1 MINAMV
7 TFMKDEAGALP
18 IWTLT
23 VLITGLAA
31 TFILAPQT
39 EHQSTLEEGLGP
51 VVEIRSLHL

>member
-7 TFMKDEAGALP
+7 TFMKDEVGALP

-31 TFILAPQT
+31 SFILAPQT
-39 EHQSTLEEGLGP
+39 ELQTTLEEGLGP
-51 VVEIRSLHL
+51 AVEMRSLHL